1 MSSTAEPVPL
11 NRQTKTSS
19 RRRRTTL
26 DPSILAVVRSAGEGS
41 WDSIVAETGGGTVRI
56 RERRRLAA
64 EALEAWLDAER
75 AGVRLAIVPSAATIC
90 RMFRLPGVAPEQVR
104 QALRL
109 QAETHLLGGVPRH
122 RTAVAP
128 LPLGMLGPDPVG
140 LLLAWPEQSHAAMPP
155 GHGWR
160 AVPEVLALLETQPSG
175 GSSVEPGFIAD
186 ERDGSIGV
194 LLSGPNGPLLRATC
208 EADEGGDSWL
218 ATVRRALVETAMAA
232 GHEATDAA
240 AIADRLLA
248 GVSARD
254 GLVCSGPLAAGAS
267 SQDRIDA
274 LLLAAA
280 NAATG
285 PLREFTE
292 ILDRPEVET
301 RPGFAGLVESSL
313 AKLSEPA
320 FAIRFAIAAIL
331 VAMALPVAAAGLRV
345 AILRAKLPDPA
356 AFETSMQ
363 ESERQLAVYREL
375 EAQAWPF
382 MKVLGDLS
390 NCMPEA
396 IEVESIVMGHGEP
409 ITIRGIA
416 KPEND
421 QTGADAI
428 LEMERRMRACGIFD
442 KITKRW
448 DPPDGRGVYEFSLSA
463 DVARPTR
470 PARFSEAEDFAVTSL
485 AERRYGP
492 AAKPATYRASDDST
506 RAAAPDAP
514 DAPSTTERE
523 PAATSRRASAG
534 ASRAATPPPADQD
547 ATSPEPRD
555 SVANAAEEPSAAG
568 SGLPDRGIGRRRP
581 NDDGAT
587 GGGRE
592 VAVPDPSTTVAAVDF
607 SDAEIEAM
615 SKAEAQTA
623 LGKVARARQSPGL
636 DDAAKERLRTLFDKL
651 LRRVREAP

>member
-1 MSSTAEPVPL
+1 MSSIAESVPL
-11 NRQTKTSS
+11 NRQTKSSS
-19 RRRRTTL
+19 RRRRTAL
-26 DPSILAVVRSAGEGS
+26 DPTILAVVRSAGEGS
-41 WDSIVAETGGGTVRI
+41 WDSIVAEAGPSGIRV
-56 RERRRLAA
+56 RERRRLAG
-64 EALEAWLDAER
+64 EALESWLDGQR

-128 LPLGMLGPDPVG
+128 LPSGMLGPDPVG
-140 LLLAWPEQSHAAMPP
+140 LLLAWPEQSHTALPP
-155 GHGWR
+155 GSGWR
-160 AVPEVLALLETQPSG
+160 AVPEVLALLATPSAG
-175 GSSVEPGFIAD
+175 GSIEPGFIAD

-208 EADEGGDSWL
+208 EADEAGAWL
-218 ATVRRALVETAMAA
+218 VTVRRALVETAMAA
-232 GHEATDAA
+232 GHEPADAA
-240 AIADRLLA
+240 AIADRMLDGA
-248 GVSARD
+248 SSKD
-254 GLVCSGPLAAGAS
+254 GLVCSGSLAAGPAS
-267 SQDRIDA
+267 EDQVDS
-274 LLLAAA
+274 LLGAIAK
-280 NAATG
+280 AATG
-285 PLREFTE
+285 SLREFTE
-292 ILDRPEVET
+292 IVDRPETEK
-301 RPGFAGLVESSL
+301 RPGLVGFVEASL
-313 AKLSEPA
+313 ARLSDPA
-320 FAIRFAIAAIL
+320 FAIRFAVAAVL
-331 VAMALPVAAAGLRV
+331 VAMAIPVAAAGLRV
-345 AILRAKLPDPA
+345 AILRAKLPDPE

-421 QTGADAI
+421 QNGADAI

-463 DVARPTR
+463 DVSRPTR
-470 PARFSEAEDFAVTSL
+470 PGRFSEADDFAVTSL

-492 AAKPATYRASDDST
+492 AAKPSSGRSGDEPVQ
-506 RAAAPDAP
+506 AAANDT
-514 DAPSTTERE
+514 PSTTERE
-523 PAATSRRASAG
+523 PASPPRRASAG
-534 ASRAATPPPADQD
+534 SSRAATAPPASTETD
-547 ATSPEPRD
+547 ATPSTEAGD
-555 SVANAAEEPSAAG
+555 SVADASDSSAAG
-568 SGLPDRGIGRRRP
+568 SGLPDRGIGRRRST
-581 NDDGAT
+581 DDGSSS
-587 GGGRE
+587 GGRE
-592 VAVPDPSTTVAAVDF
+592 VAVPDPSTTVAAVDY

>member
-1 MSSTAEPVPL
+1 M
-11 NRQTKTSS
+11 NRQTKSSS
-19 RRRRTTL
+19 RRRRALL
-26 DPSILAVVRSAGEGS
+26 DPTILAVVRSAGEGS
-41 WDSIVAETGGGTVRI
+41 WDSIVAEANGSGIRI
-56 RERRRLAA
+56 RERRRVAA
-64 EALEAWLDAER
+64 EALESWLDSQR
-75 AGVRLAIVPSAATIC
+75 AGVRIAVMPSAATIC

-128 LPLGMLGPDPVG
+128 LPSGMLGPDPVG

-155 GHGWR
+155 GSGWR
-160 AVPEVLALLETQPSG
+160 AAPEVLALLARPSAG
-175 GSSVEPGFIAD
+175 GSIEPGFIAD

-208 EADEGGDSWL
+208 EADEGGAWL
-218 ATVRRALVETAMAA
+218 VTVRRALVETAMAA
-232 GHEATDAA
+232 GHEPADAA
-240 AIADRLLA
+240 AIADRMLDGA
-248 GVSARD
+248 SSKD

-267 SQDRIDA
+267 PEERIDS
-274 LLLAAA
+274 LLAAIA
-280 NAATG
+280 TAATG
-285 PLREFTE
+285 SLREFTE
-292 ILDRPEVET
+292 IVDRPETES
-301 RPGFAGLVESSL
+301 RPGFVGVVEAAL
-313 AKLSEPA
+313 ARLSDPA
-320 FAIRFAIAAIL
+320 FAVRFAVAAVL

-356 AFETSMQ
+356 AFEASMQ
-363 ESERQLAVYREL
+363 DSERQLAVYREL

-470 PARFSEAEDFAVTSL
+470 PGRFSEAEDFAVTSL

-492 AAKPATYRASDDST
+492 AAKPASGRSSSEPAQTAASDSS
-506 RAAAPDAP
+506 
-514 DAPSTTERE
+514 DAPSTTESE
-523 PAATSRRASAG
+523 AASTPRRTSGGST
-534 ASRAATPPPADQD
+534 RAATTPPASADSGEAASEPGD
-547 ATSPEPRD
+547 A
-555 SVANAAEEPSAAG
+555 VAEATESSATG
-568 SGLPDRGIGRRRP
+568 SGLPDRGIGRRRSS
-581 NDDGAT
+581 DDGAS

-623 LGKVARARQSPGL
+623 LGKVARARQSAGL

>member
-1 MSSTAEPVPL
+1 M
-11 NRQTKTSS
+11 NRPTKSSS
-19 RRRRTTL
+19 RRRRVPL
-26 DPSILAVVRSAGEGS
+26 DPSIVAVVRHAGEGS
-41 WDSIVAETGGGTVRI
+41 WEALLAVADDGAVRV

-64 EALEAWLDAER
+64 EALGSWLDEQR
-75 AGVRLAIVPSAATIC
+75 AGTRLAVIPSAATIC
-90 RMFRLPGVAPEQVR
+90 RMFRLPGVAPDQLR

-128 LPLGMLGPDPVG
+128 LPSGLLGPDPVG
-140 LLLAWPEQSHAAMPP
+140 LLLAWPEQSHAGLPP
-155 GHGWR
+155 GAGWR
-160 AVPEVLALLETQPSG
+160 AVPEVLTLLATQQAG
-175 GSSVEPGFIAD
+175 GSLEPGFVAD

-194 LLSGPNGPLLRATC
+194 LLAGPHGPLLRATC
-208 EADEGGDSWL
+208 EAGEGEDWL
-218 ATVRRALVETAMAA
+218 TTVRRALVETAMAA
-232 GHEATDAA
+232 GHEPSEATQV
-240 AIADRLLA
+240 ADRLLGGA
-248 GVSARD
+248 SAKD
-254 GLVCSGPLAAGAS
+254 GLVCSGPVAPGVS
-267 SQDRIDA
+267 SDARIDS
-274 LLLAAA
+274 LLAAA
-280 NAATG
+280 AMAGTG

-292 ILDRPEVET
+292 IVDRPEVES
-301 RPGFAGLVESSL
+301 RPGFAGLVEASL
-313 AKLSEPA
+313 LKLSEPA
-320 FAIRFAIAAIL
+320 FAIRFAIAAVL
-331 VAMALPVAAAGLRV
+331 VAMAIPVAAAGLRV
-345 AILRAKLPDPA
+345 AILRAKLPDPQ
-356 AFETSMQ
+356 AFEASMQ

-382 MKVLGDLS
+382 MKLLGDLS

-428 LEMERRMRACGIFD
+428 LEMERRMRAAGIFD

-463 DVARPTR
+463 DVSRPTR
-470 PARFSEAEDFAVTSL
+470 PGRFTDADDFAVTSL

-492 AAKPATYRASDDST
+492 AAKPGSRTETSAEQASTGDSAEPASTTPREPASTTRRVATGSPRAASPTTPETPDSP
-506 RAAAPDAP
+506 AEPGEGAAPDTA
-514 DAPSTTERE
+514 AST
-523 PAATSRRASAG
+523 S
-534 ASRAATPPPADQD
+534 
-547 ATSPEPRD
+547 
-555 SVANAAEEPSAAG
+555 G
-568 SGLPDRGIGRRRP
+568 SGLPDRGIGRRRSSEES
-581 NDDGAT
+581 ATT
-587 GGGRE
+587 GGRA
-592 VAVPDPSTTVAAVDF
+592 VDVPDPSTTVAAVDY

>member
-1 MSSTAEPVPL
+1 M
-11 NRQTKTSS
+11 NRQSKTSS
-19 RRRRTTL
+19 RRRRTVL
-26 DPSILAVVRSAGEGS
+26 DPTILAVVRSAGGGS
-41 WDSIVAETGGGTVRI
+41 WDAIVVEPGGTGIRI
-56 RERRRLAA
+56 RERRRLAG
-64 EALEAWLDAER
+64 ESVESFLDAQR
-75 AGVRLAIVPSAATIC
+75 AGVRLAVVPSAATIC
-90 RMFRLPGVAPEQVR
+90 RMFRFPGVPAEQVR

-128 LPLGMLGPDPVG
+128 LPSGMLGPDPSG
-140 LLLAWPEQSHAAMPP
+140 LLLAWPEQSQAAMPP
-155 GHGWR
+155 GRGWR
-160 AVPEVLALLETQPSG
+160 AVPEVLALLATQTASG
-175 GSSVEPGFIAD
+175 LIEPGFIAD

-194 LLSGPNGPLLRATC
+194 LLTGPDGPLLRATC
-208 EADEGGDSWL
+208 EADEGGAWL
-218 ATVRRALVETAMAA
+218 VTVRRALVETAMAA
-232 GHEATDAA
+232 GHQPADAA
-240 AIADRLLA
+240 AIADRMLDGA
-248 GVSARD
+248 TSKD
-254 GLVCSGPLAAGAS
+254 GLVFSGPVAAGTS
-267 SQDRIDA
+267 SSGDRIDS
-274 LLLAAA
+274 LLLAIASAA
-280 NAATG
+280 SG

-292 ILDRPEVET
+292 ILDRPETET
-301 RPGFAGLVESSL
+301 RPGFAGFVEVAL
-313 AKLSEPA
+313 ARLSEPA
-320 FAIRFAIAAIL
+320 FAFRFAIAAVL
-331 VAMALPVAAAGLRV
+331 VAMVIPVAAAGLRV
-345 AILRAKLPDPA
+345 AILRAKLPDPG
-356 AFETSMQ
+356 AFESSMQ

-396 IEVESIVMGHGEP
+396 IEIESIVMGHGEP

-416 KPEND
+416 KPEDD
-421 QTGADAI
+421 QNGADAI

-492 AAKPATYRASDDST
+492 AAKPASGRSTGEASDSV
-506 RAAAPDAP
+506 AADES

-523 PAATSRRASAG
+523 SASPSRRGSNGSTRAST
-534 ASRAATPPPADQD
+534 TPPASTETE
-547 ATSPEPRD
+547 AAASEAGD
-555 SVANAAEEPSAAG
+555 SVADAADASDAG
-568 SGLPDRGIGRRRP
+568 AGLPDRGIGRRRP
-581 NDDGAT
+581 T
-587 GGGRE
+587 GEGTSSGGRE
-592 VAVPDPSTTVAAVDF
+592 VAVPDPSTTVAAVDY

>member
-1 MSSTAEPVPL
+1 MSSIAESVPL
-11 NRQTKTSS
+11 NRQTKSSS
-19 RRRRTTL
+19 RRRRTAL
-26 DPSILAVVRSAGEGS
+26 DPTILAVVRSAGEGS
-41 WDSIVAETGGGTVRI
+41 WDSIVAETGPSGIRI
-56 RERRRLAA
+56 RERRRLAG
-64 EALEAWLDAER
+64 EALESWLDGQR
-75 AGVRLAIVPSAATIC
+75 AGVRLAVVPSAATIC
-90 RMFRLPGVAPEQVR
+90 RVFRLPGVAPEQVR

-128 LPLGMLGPDPVG
+128 LPSGMLGPDPVG
-140 LLLAWPEQSHAAMPP
+140 LLLAWPEQSHTALPP
-155 GHGWR
+155 GPGWR
-160 AVPEVLALLETQPSG
+160 AVPEVLALLATPSAA
-175 GSSVEPGFIAD
+175 GSIEPGFIAD

-208 EADEGGDSWL
+208 EADEAGAWL
-218 ATVRRALVETAMAA
+218 VTVRRALVETAMAA
-232 GHEATDAA
+232 GHDPAEAA
-240 AIADRLLA
+240 AIADRMLD
-248 GVSARD
+248 GVSSKD
-254 GLVCSGPLAAGAS
+254 GLVCSGPLAAGGTS
-267 SQDRIDA
+267 EDRVDS
-274 LLLAAA
+274 LLGAIAK
-280 NAATG
+280 AATG
-285 PLREFTE
+285 SLREFTE
-292 ILDRPEVET
+292 IVDRPETET
-301 RPGFAGLVESSL
+301 RPGLVGFVEASL
-313 AKLSEPA
+313 ARLSDPA
-320 FAIRFAIAAIL
+320 FAIRFAVAAVL
-331 VAMALPVAAAGLRV
+331 VAMAIPVAAAGLRV
-345 AILRAKLPDPA
+345 AILRAKLPDPE

-421 QTGADAI
+421 QNGADAI
-428 LEMERRMRACGIFD
+428 LEMERRMRACGVFD

-463 DVARPTR
+463 DVSRPTR
-470 PARFSEAEDFAVTSL
+470 PGRFSEAEDFAVTSL

-492 AAKPATYRASDDST
+492 AAKPASGRSNAEPVRTADAS
-506 RAAAPDAP
+506 

-523 PAATSRRASAG
+523 PASPTRRASASS
-534 ASRAATPPPADQD
+534 SRTTSAPPASTETEP
-547 ATSPEPRD
+547 TSSTEAGD
-555 SVANAAEEPSAAG
+555 SVADASESSAAG
-568 SGLPDRGIGRRRP
+568 SGLPDRGIGRRRST
-581 NDDGAT
+581 DDGPSSS
-587 GGGRE
+587 GRE
-592 VAVPDPSTTVAAVDF
+592 VAVPDPSTTVAAVDY